1 MEKFNIES
9 IVKKV
14 LEESLQEKT
23 DYLVNKIKSRIS
35 EEPETAPNPEGCKK
49 IKEIIADGGEDT
61 LGKLEEY
68 CGKSEMGEGLYGN
81 QKRLDKNK
89 NNKIDSEDFKML
101 RGENEEELDEINTK
115 DLIRGKKY
123 RYKTPSTETDIEF
136 DTEHEYPEGEDNMY
150 GFRNNNSGYN
160 AMSRKGVEDFIFDLD
175 DEELGE
181 GNAFTGALS
190 NAKKSG
196 KDSFEVDGKKYS
208 VKESDSKFIQKAE
221 KEIEKKGTKGDFA
234 KHCGGEVTKSCIDK
248 ALKSGNPKLVKQAYF
263 AKNIKGY
270 KGAEHKKKTVKESF
284 RLTENELID
293 LIERIVLE
301 DKKAKGMAETEK
313 VLSTNKKENEE
324 AIKAVT
330 KKMKEYLKMGHEGE
344 YETNPEQFPLG
355 NGQIKKMQTM
365 KYNPSEAVDEYIEA
379 FAYPGMTNLVFDEI
393 KPDDKKIDK
402 YLKGDSTTGNAVKD
416 KQGKA
421 LGNVVPSKV
430 GDRFKKNYDENL
442 YGQEQMNASYKRQ
455 PQPVDQAGETTQ
467 RGSLKSKKGKKTA
480 QSVLNAVEESTTK
493 QQTKLNETFDKMKH
507 LIDYNKK
514 TQ

>member
-1 MEKFNIES
+1 MNKFNIES
-9 IVKKV
+9 LVKKV

-23 DYLVNKIKSRIS
+23 DYLVNKIKSKIS
-35 EEPETAPNPEGCKK
+35 EEPETSPNPEGCKK

-61 LGKLEEY
+61 LNKLEEY
-68 CGKSEMGEGLYGN
+68 CGKSEMGEALYGN

-101 RGENEEELDEINTK
+101 RAE
-115 DLIRGKKY
+115 
-123 RYKTPSTETDIEF
+123 
-136 DTEHEYPEGEDNMY
+136 
-150 GFRNNNSGYN
+150 
-160 AMSRKGVEDFIFDLD
+160 D
-175 DEELGE
+175 DEELEE

-190 NAKKSG
+190 KAKKYG

-208 VKESDSKFIQKAE
+208 VKESNAKFIQKAE

-234 KHCGGEVTKSCIDK
+234 KHCGGEVTKSCIEK
-248 ALKSGNPKLVKQAYF
+248 ALKSGNPKLVKQANF
-263 AKNIKGY
+263 AKNIKAY

-379 FAYPGMTNLVFDEI
+379 FAYPGMTNLVYDEI

-402 YLKGDSTTGNAVKD
+402 YLKGDSTTGNAVRD
-416 KQGKA
+416 KKGKA

-467 RGSLKSKKGKKTA
+467 RGSLKSKKGKKTS
-480 QSVLNAVEESTTK
+480 QSVLNAVEESITK
-493 QQTKLNETFDKMKH
+493 QEVKLNEAFDKMKH
-507 LIDYNKK
+507 LIGYNKK

>member
-1 MEKFNIES
+1 MNKFNIES
-9 IVKKV
+9 LVKKV

-23 DYLVNKIKSRIS
+23 DYLVNKIKSKIS
-35 EEPETAPNPEGCKK
+35 EEPETSPNPEGCKK

-61 LGKLEEY
+61 LNKLEEY
-68 CGKSEMGEGLYGN
+68 CGKSEMGEALYGN

-101 RGENEEELDEINTK
+101 RAE
-115 DLIRGKKY
+115 
-123 RYKTPSTETDIEF
+123 
-136 DTEHEYPEGEDNMY
+136 
-150 GFRNNNSGYN
+150 
-160 AMSRKGVEDFIFDLD
+160 D
-175 DEELGE
+175 DEELEE

-190 NAKKSG
+190 KAKKSG

-208 VKESDSKFIQKAE
+208 VKESNAKFIQKAE

-234 KHCGGEVTKSCIDK
+234 KHCGGEVTKSCIEK
-248 ALKSGNPKLVKQAYF
+248 ALKSGNPKLVKQANF
-263 AKNIKGY
+263 AKNIKAY

-379 FAYPGMTNLVFDEI
+379 FAYPGMTNLVYDEI

-402 YLKGDSTTGNAVKD
+402 YLKGDSTTGNAVRD
-416 KQGKA
+416 KKGKA

-467 RGSLKSKKGKKTA
+467 RGSLKSKKGKKTS
-480 QSVLNAVEESTTK
+480 QSVLNAVEESITK
-493 QQTKLNETFDKMKH
+493 QEVKLNEAFDKMKH
-507 LIDYNKK
+507 LIGYNKK

>member
-1 MEKFNIES
+1 MDKFNIES
-9 IVKKV
+9 LVKKV

-23 DYLVNKIKSRIS
+23 DYLVNKIKSKIS
-35 EEPETAPNPEGCKK
+35 EEPETAPNPGGCKK

-101 RGENEEELDEINTK
+101 RK
-115 DLIRGKKY
+115 
-123 RYKTPSTETDIEF
+123 
-136 DTEHEYPEGEDNMY
+136 ED
-150 GFRNNNSGYN
+150 
-160 AMSRKGVEDFIFDLD
+160 D
-175 DEELGE
+175 DELEE

-208 VKESDSKFIQKAE
+208 VKESNSKFIQKAE

-234 KHCGGEVTKSCIDK
+234 KHCGGEVTKSCIEK
-248 ALKSGNPKLVKQAYF
+248 ALKSGNPKLVKQANF
-263 AKNIKGY
+263 AKNIKAY

-313 VLSTNKKENEE
+313 VLSTNKKENEQ

-379 FAYPGMTNLVFDEI
+379 FAYPGMTNLVYDEI
-393 KPDDKKIDK
+393 KPDDKKIEK
-402 YLKGDSTTGNAVKD
+402 YLKGDSTTGNAVRDNK
-416 KQGKA
+416 GKA

-467 RGSLKSKKGKKTA
+467 RGSLKSKKGKKTS
-480 QSVLNAVEESTTK
+480 QNVLNAVEESITK
-493 QQTKLNETFDKMKH
+493 QEVKLNETFDKMKH
-507 LIDYNKK
+507 LIGYNKK

>member
-89 NNKIDSEDFKML
+89 NNRIDSEDFKML
-101 RGENEEELDEINTK
+101 RK
-115 DLIRGKKY
+115 
-123 RYKTPSTETDIEF
+123 
-136 DTEHEYPEGEDNMY
+136 ED
-150 GFRNNNSGYN
+150 
-160 AMSRKGVEDFIFDLD
+160 D
-175 DEELGE
+175 DELEE

-208 VKESDSKFIQKAE
+208 VKESNKKFF
-221 KEIEKKGTKGDFA
+221 KK
-234 KHCGGEVTKSCIDK
+234 S
-248 ALKSGNPKLVKQAYF
+248 
-263 AKNIKGY
+263 
-270 KGAEHKKKTVKESF
+270 VKESF

-293 LIERIVLE
+293 LIERIVIE

-416 KQGKA
+416 KKGKA

>member
-1 MEKFNIES
+1 M
-9 IVKKV
+9 
-14 LEESLQEKT
+14 EESLQEKT

-89 NNKIDSEDFKML
+89 NNRIDSEDFKML

-123 RYKTPSTETDIEF
+123 KYKTPSTETDTEF

-150 GFRNNNSGYN
+150 GFRNTDSGYN

-175 DEELGE
+175 DNELGE

-208 VKESDSKFIQKAE
+208 VKESNKKFF
-221 KEIEKKGTKGDFA
+221 KK
-234 KHCGGEVTKSCIDK
+234 S
-248 ALKSGNPKLVKQAYF
+248 
-263 AKNIKGY
+263 
-270 KGAEHKKKTVKESF
+270 VKESF

-293 LIERIVLE
+293 LIERIVIE

-467 RGSLKSKKGKKTA
+467 RGSLKSKKGKKTS

>member
-23 DYLVNKIKSRIS
+23 DYLVNKIKSKIS
-35 EEPETAPNPEGCKK
+35 EEPETAPNPDGCKK

-101 RGENEEELDEINTK
+101 RK
-115 DLIRGKKY
+115 
-123 RYKTPSTETDIEF
+123 
-136 DTEHEYPEGEDNMY
+136 ED
-150 GFRNNNSGYN
+150 
-160 AMSRKGVEDFIFDLD
+160 D
-175 DEELGE
+175 DELEE

-190 NAKKSG
+190 KAKKSG

-208 VKESDSKFIQKAE
+208 VKESNKKFF
-221 KEIEKKGTKGDFA
+221 KK
-234 KHCGGEVTKSCIDK
+234 S
-248 ALKSGNPKLVKQAYF
+248 
-263 AKNIKGY
+263 
-270 KGAEHKKKTVKESF
+270 VKESF

-293 LIERIVLE
+293 LIERIVIE

-379 FAYPGMTNLVFDEI
+379 FAYPGMTNLVYDEI

-416 KQGKA
+416 KKGKA

>member
-1 MEKFNIES
+1 MNKFNIES
-9 IVKKV
+9 LVKKV

-23 DYLVNKIKSRIS
+23 DYLVNKIKSKIS

-61 LGKLEEY
+61 LNKLEEY
-68 CGKSEMGEGLYGN
+68 CGKSEMGEALYGN

-101 RGENEEELDEINTK
+101 RAE
-115 DLIRGKKY
+115 
-123 RYKTPSTETDIEF
+123 
-136 DTEHEYPEGEDNMY
+136 
-150 GFRNNNSGYN
+150 
-160 AMSRKGVEDFIFDLD
+160 D
-175 DEELGE
+175 DEELEE

-190 NAKKSG
+190 KAKKSG

-208 VKESDSKFIQKAE
+208 VKESNAKFIQKAE

-234 KHCGGEVTKSCIDK
+234 KHCGGEVTKSCIEK
-248 ALKSGNPKLVKQAYF
+248 ALKSGNPKLVKQANF
-263 AKNIKGY
+263 AKNIKAY

-379 FAYPGMTNLVFDEI
+379 FAYPGMTNLVYDEI

-402 YLKGDSTTGNAVKD
+402 YLKGDSTTGNAVRD
-416 KQGKA
+416 KKGKA

-467 RGSLKSKKGKKTA
+467 RGSLKSKKGKKTS

-493 QQTKLNETFDKMKH
+493 QEIKLNEAFDKMKH
-507 LIDYNKK
+507 LIGYNKK

>member
-1 MEKFNIES
+1 MSKFNIES

-23 DYLVNKIKSRIS
+23 DYLVNKIKTKIS
-35 EEPETAPNPEGCKK
+35 EEMETAPNPEGCKK

-89 NNKIDSEDFKML
+89 NNKIDAEDFKML
-101 RGENEEELDEINTK
+101 RGENEEELDEVDIKN
-115 DLIRGKKY
+115 LIKGKKY

-150 GFRNNNSGYN
+150 GFRHNDSGYN

-175 DEELGE
+175 DEELEE

-208 VKESDSKFIQKAE
+208 VKESDDKFIQKAE

-234 KHCGGEVTKSCIDK
+234 KYCGGEVTKSCIDK
-248 ALKSGNPKLVKQAYF
+248 AIKSGNPRLVKQAYF

-284 RLTENELID
+284 RLTENELIN

-313 VLSTNKKENEE
+313 VLNTNKKENED

-379 FAYPGMTNLVFDEI
+379 FAYPGMTNLVYDEI

-480 QSVLNAVEESTTK
+480 QSVLNAVEESITK

>member
-1 MEKFNIES
+1 MSKFNIES

-23 DYLVNKIKSRIS
+23 DYLVNKIKSKIS
-35 EEPETAPNPEGCKK
+35 EEPETAPNPDGCKK

-89 NNKIDSEDFKML
+89 NNRIDSEDFKML
-101 RGENEEELDEINTK
+101 RK
-115 DLIRGKKY
+115 
-123 RYKTPSTETDIEF
+123 
-136 DTEHEYPEGEDNMY
+136 ED
-150 GFRNNNSGYN
+150 
-160 AMSRKGVEDFIFDLD
+160 D
-175 DEELGE
+175 DELEE

-208 VKESDSKFIQKAE
+208 VKESNKKFF
-221 KEIEKKGTKGDFA
+221 KK
-234 KHCGGEVTKSCIDK
+234 S
-248 ALKSGNPKLVKQAYF
+248 
-263 AKNIKGY
+263 
-270 KGAEHKKKTVKESF
+270 VKESF

-293 LIERIVLE
+293 LIERIVIE

-379 FAYPGMTNLVFDEI
+379 FAYPGMTNLVYDEI

-416 KQGKA
+416 KKGKA

>member
-1 MEKFNIES
+1 MSKFNIES

-23 DYLVNKIKSRIS
+23 DYLVNKIKSKIS
-35 EEPETAPNPEGCKK
+35 EEPETAPNPDGCKK

-101 RGENEEELDEINTK
+101 RK
-115 DLIRGKKY
+115 
-123 RYKTPSTETDIEF
+123 
-136 DTEHEYPEGEDNMY
+136 ED
-150 GFRNNNSGYN
+150 
-160 AMSRKGVEDFIFDLD
+160 D
-175 DEELGE
+175 DELEE

-208 VKESDSKFIQKAE
+208 VKESNKKFF
-221 KEIEKKGTKGDFA
+221 KK
-234 KHCGGEVTKSCIDK
+234 S
-248 ALKSGNPKLVKQAYF
+248 
-263 AKNIKGY
+263 
-270 KGAEHKKKTVKESF
+270 VKESF

-293 LIERIVLE
+293 LIERIVIE
-301 DKKAKGMAETEK
+301 DKKAKGMSETEK

-379 FAYPGMTNLVFDEI
+379 FAYPGMTNLVYDEI

-416 KQGKA
+416 KKGKA

>member
-1 MEKFNIES
+1 MSKFNIES

-101 RGENEEELDEINTK
+101 RK
-115 DLIRGKKY
+115 
-123 RYKTPSTETDIEF
+123 
-136 DTEHEYPEGEDNMY
+136 ED
-150 GFRNNNSGYN
+150 
-160 AMSRKGVEDFIFDLD
+160 D
-175 DEELGE
+175 DELEE

-190 NAKKSG
+190 KAKKSG

-208 VKESDSKFIQKAE
+208 VKESNKKFF
-221 KEIEKKGTKGDFA
+221 KK
-234 KHCGGEVTKSCIDK
+234 S
-248 ALKSGNPKLVKQAYF
+248 
-263 AKNIKGY
+263 
-270 KGAEHKKKTVKESF
+270 VKESF

-293 LIERIVLE
+293 LIERIVIE

-379 FAYPGMTNLVFDEI
+379 FAYPGMTNLVYDEI

-416 KQGKA
+416 KKGKA

>member
-1 MEKFNIES
+1 MDKFNIES
-9 IVKKV
+9 LVKKV

-23 DYLVNKIKSRIS
+23 DYLVNKIKSKIS
-35 EEPETAPNPEGCKK
+35 EEPETAPNPGGCKK

-101 RGENEEELDEINTK
+101 RK
-115 DLIRGKKY
+115 
-123 RYKTPSTETDIEF
+123 
-136 DTEHEYPEGEDNMY
+136 ED
-150 GFRNNNSGYN
+150 
-160 AMSRKGVEDFIFDLD
+160 DD
-175 DEELGE
+175 DELEE

-208 VKESDSKFIQKAE
+208 VKESNSKFIQKAE

-234 KHCGGEVTKSCIDK
+234 KHCGGEVTKSCIEK
-248 ALKSGNPKLVKQAYF
+248 ALKSGNPKLVKQANF
-263 AKNIKGY
+263 AKNIKAY
-270 KGAEHKKKTVKESF
+270 KGAEHNKKTVKESF

-379 FAYPGMTNLVFDEI
+379 FAYPGMTNLVYDEI

-402 YLKGDSTTGNAVKD
+402 YLKGDSTTGNAVRDNK
-416 KQGKA
+416 GKA

-467 RGSLKSKKGKKTA
+467 RGSLKSKKGKKTS
-480 QSVLNAVEESTTK
+480 QSVLNAVEESITK
-493 QQTKLNETFDKMKH
+493 QEVKLNETFDKMKH
-507 LIDYNKK
+507 LIGYNKK

>member
-1 MEKFNIES
+1 MSKFNIES

-23 DYLVNKIKSRIS
+23 DYLVNKIKSKIS
-35 EEPETAPNPEGCKK
+35 EEPETAPNPDGCKK

-101 RGENEEELDEINTK
+101 RK
-115 DLIRGKKY
+115 
-123 RYKTPSTETDIEF
+123 
-136 DTEHEYPEGEDNMY
+136 ED
-150 GFRNNNSGYN
+150 
-160 AMSRKGVEDFIFDLD
+160 D
-175 DEELGE
+175 DELEE

-190 NAKKSG
+190 KAKKSG

-208 VKESDSKFIQKAE
+208 VKESNKKFF
-221 KEIEKKGTKGDFA
+221 KK
-234 KHCGGEVTKSCIDK
+234 S
-248 ALKSGNPKLVKQAYF
+248 
-263 AKNIKGY
+263 
-270 KGAEHKKKTVKESF
+270 VKESF

-293 LIERIVLE
+293 LIERIVIE

-416 KQGKA
+416 KKGKA

>member
-89 NNKIDSEDFKML
+89 NNRIDSEDFKML
-101 RGENEEELDEINTK
+101 RK
-115 DLIRGKKY
+115 
-123 RYKTPSTETDIEF
+123 
-136 DTEHEYPEGEDNMY
+136 ED
-150 GFRNNNSGYN
+150 
-160 AMSRKGVEDFIFDLD
+160 D
-175 DEELGE
+175 DELEE

-208 VKESDSKFIQKAE
+208 VKESNKKFF
-221 KEIEKKGTKGDFA
+221 KK
-234 KHCGGEVTKSCIDK
+234 S
-248 ALKSGNPKLVKQAYF
+248 
-263 AKNIKGY
+263 
-270 KGAEHKKKTVKESF
+270 VKESF

-293 LIERIVLE
+293 LIERIVIE

-467 RGSLKSKKGKKTA
+467 RGSLKSKKGKKTS

>member
-1 MEKFNIES
+1 MSKFNIES

-23 DYLVNKIKSRIS
+23 DYLVNKIKSKIS
-35 EEPETAPNPEGCKK
+35 EEPETAPNPDGCKK

-101 RGENEEELDEINTK
+101 RK
-115 DLIRGKKY
+115 
-123 RYKTPSTETDIEF
+123 
-136 DTEHEYPEGEDNMY
+136 ED
-150 GFRNNNSGYN
+150 
-160 AMSRKGVEDFIFDLD
+160 D
-175 DEELGE
+175 DELEE

-190 NAKKSG
+190 KAKKFG

-208 VKESDSKFIQKAE
+208 VKESNKKFF
-221 KEIEKKGTKGDFA
+221 KK
-234 KHCGGEVTKSCIDK
+234 S
-248 ALKSGNPKLVKQAYF
+248 
-263 AKNIKGY
+263 
-270 KGAEHKKKTVKESF
+270 VKESF
-284 RLTENELID
+284 RLTEDELID
-293 LIERIVLE
+293 LIERIVIE

-379 FAYPGMTNLVFDEI
+379 FAYPGMTNLVYDEI

>member
-1 MEKFNIES
+1 MNKFNIES
-9 IVKKV
+9 LVKKV

-23 DYLVNKIKSRIS
+23 DYLVNKIKSKIS

-61 LGKLEEY
+61 LNKLEEY
-68 CGKSEMGEGLYGN
+68 CGKSEMGEALYGN

-101 RGENEEELDEINTK
+101 RAE
-115 DLIRGKKY
+115 
-123 RYKTPSTETDIEF
+123 
-136 DTEHEYPEGEDNMY
+136 
-150 GFRNNNSGYN
+150 
-160 AMSRKGVEDFIFDLD
+160 D

-190 NAKKSG
+190 KAKKSG

-208 VKESDSKFIQKAE
+208 VKESNAKFIQKAE

-234 KHCGGEVTKSCIDK
+234 KHCGGEVTKSCIEK
-248 ALKSGNPKLVKQAYF
+248 ALKSGNPKLVKQANF
-263 AKNIKGY
+263 AKNIKAY

-379 FAYPGMTNLVFDEI
+379 FAYPGMTNLVYDEI

-402 YLKGDSTTGNAVKD
+402 YLKGDSTTGNAVRD
-416 KQGKA
+416 KKGKA

-430 GDRFKKNYDENL
+430 GDRFKNNYDENL

-467 RGSLKSKKGKKTA
+467 RGSLKSKKGKKTS
-480 QSVLNAVEESTTK
+480 QSVLNAVEESITK
-493 QQTKLNETFDKMKH
+493 QEVKLNEAFDKMKH
-507 LIDYNKK
+507 LIGYNKK

>member
-1 MEKFNIES
+1 MDKFNIES
-9 IVKKV
+9 LVKKV

-23 DYLVNKIKSRIS
+23 DYLVNKIKSKIS

-101 RGENEEELDEINTK
+101 RK
-115 DLIRGKKY
+115 
-123 RYKTPSTETDIEF
+123 
-136 DTEHEYPEGEDNMY
+136 ED
-150 GFRNNNSGYN
+150 
-160 AMSRKGVEDFIFDLD
+160 D
-175 DEELGE
+175 DELEE

-208 VKESDSKFIQKAE
+208 VKESKRKFI
-221 KEIEKKGTKGDFA
+221 KK
-234 KHCGGEVTKSCIDK
+234 S
-248 ALKSGNPKLVKQAYF
+248 
-263 AKNIKGY
+263 
-270 KGAEHKKKTVKESF
+270 VKESF
-284 RLTENELID
+284 RLTEDELIN
-293 LIERIVLE
+293 LIERIVIE

-313 VLSTNKKENEE
+313 VLSTNKKENEQ

-402 YLKGDSTTGNAVKD
+402 YLKGDSTTGNAVRDNK
-416 KQGKA
+416 GKA

-467 RGSLKSKKGKKTA
+467 RGSLKSKKGKKTS
-480 QSVLNAVEESTTK
+480 QSVLNAVEESITK
-493 QQTKLNETFDKMKH
+493 QEVKLNETFDKMKH
-507 LIDYNKK
+507 LIGYNKK

>member
-1 MEKFNIES
+1 MDKFNIES
-9 IVKKV
+9 LVKKV

-23 DYLVNKIKSRIS
+23 DYLVNKIKSKIS
-35 EEPETAPNPEGCKK
+35 EEPETAPNPGGCKK

-101 RGENEEELDEINTK
+101 RK
-115 DLIRGKKY
+115 
-123 RYKTPSTETDIEF
+123 
-136 DTEHEYPEGEDNMY
+136 ED
-150 GFRNNNSGYN
+150 
-160 AMSRKGVEDFIFDLD
+160 D
-175 DEELGE
+175 DELEE

-208 VKESDSKFIQKAE
+208 VKESKRKFV
-221 KEIEKKGTKGDFA
+221 KK
-234 KHCGGEVTKSCIDK
+234 S
-248 ALKSGNPKLVKQAYF
+248 
-263 AKNIKGY
+263 
-270 KGAEHKKKTVKESF
+270 VKESF
-284 RLTENELID
+284 RLTEDELIN
-293 LIERIVLE
+293 LIERIVIE

-313 VLSTNKKENEE
+313 VLSTNKKENEQ

-402 YLKGDSTTGNAVKD
+402 YLKGDSTTGNAVRDNK
-416 KQGKA
+416 GKA

-467 RGSLKSKKGKKTA
+467 RGSLKSKKGKKTS

-493 QQTKLNETFDKMKH
+493 QEVKLNETFDKMKH
-507 LIDYNKK
+507 LIGYNKK

>member
-68 CGKSEMGEGLYGN
+68 CGKSEMEEGLYGN

-89 NNKIDSEDFKML
+89 NNRIDSEDFKML
-101 RGENEEELDEINTK
+101 RK
-115 DLIRGKKY
+115 
-123 RYKTPSTETDIEF
+123 
-136 DTEHEYPEGEDNMY
+136 ED
-150 GFRNNNSGYN
+150 
-160 AMSRKGVEDFIFDLD
+160 D
-175 DEELGE
+175 DELEE

-208 VKESDSKFIQKAE
+208 VKESNKKFF
-221 KEIEKKGTKGDFA
+221 KK
-234 KHCGGEVTKSCIDK
+234 S
-248 ALKSGNPKLVKQAYF
+248 
-263 AKNIKGY
+263 
-270 KGAEHKKKTVKESF
+270 VKESF

-293 LIERIVLE
+293 LIERIVIE

-467 RGSLKSKKGKKTA
+467 RGSLKSKKGKKTS

>member
-1 MEKFNIES
+1 MDKFNIES
-9 IVKKV
+9 LVKKV

-23 DYLVNKIKSRIS
+23 DYLVNKIKSKIS
-35 EEPETAPNPEGCKK
+35 EEPETAPNPGGCKK

-89 NNKIDSEDFKML
+89 NNKIDAEDFKML
-101 RGENEEELDEINTK
+101 RK
-115 DLIRGKKY
+115 
-123 RYKTPSTETDIEF
+123 
-136 DTEHEYPEGEDNMY
+136 ED
-150 GFRNNNSGYN
+150 
-160 AMSRKGVEDFIFDLD
+160 D
-175 DEELGE
+175 DELEE

-190 NAKKSG
+190 NAKKAG

-208 VKESDSKFIQKAE
+208 VKESDGKFIQKAE

-234 KHCGGEVTKSCIDK
+234 KHCGGEVTKSCIEK
-248 ALKSGNPKLVKQAYF
+248 ALKSGNPKLVKQANF
-263 AKNIKGY
+263 AKNIKAY

-284 RLTENELID
+284 RLTENELIN

-313 VLSTNKKENEE
+313 VLSTNKKENEQ

-379 FAYPGMTNLVFDEI
+379 FAYPGMTNLVYDEI
-393 KPDDKKIDK
+393 KPDDKKIEK
-402 YLKGDSTTGNAVKD
+402 YLKGDSTTGNAVRDNK
-416 KQGKA
+416 GKA

-467 RGSLKSKKGKKTA
+467 RGSLKSKKGKKTS

-493 QQTKLNETFDKMKH
+493 QEVKLNETFDKMKH
-507 LIDYNKK
+507 LIGYNKK

>member
-1 MEKFNIES
+1 MNKFNIES
-9 IVKKV
+9 LVKKV

-23 DYLVNKIKSRIS
+23 DYLVNKIKSKIS
-35 EEPETAPNPEGCKK
+35 EEPETSPNPEGCKK

-61 LGKLEEY
+61 LNKLEEY
-68 CGKSEMGEGLYGN
+68 CGKSEMGEALYGN

-101 RGENEEELDEINTK
+101 RAE
-115 DLIRGKKY
+115 
-123 RYKTPSTETDIEF
+123 
-136 DTEHEYPEGEDNMY
+136 
-150 GFRNNNSGYN
+150 
-160 AMSRKGVEDFIFDLD
+160 D
-175 DEELGE
+175 DEELEE

-190 NAKKSG
+190 KAKKSG

-208 VKESDSKFIQKAE
+208 VKESNAKFIQKAE

-234 KHCGGEVTKSCIDK
+234 KHCGGEVTKSCIEK
-248 ALKSGNPKLVKQAYF
+248 ALKSGNPKLVKQANF
-263 AKNIKGY
+263 AKNIKAY

-379 FAYPGMTNLVFDEI
+379 FAYPGMTNLVYDEI

-402 YLKGDSTTGNAVKD
+402 YLKGDSTTGNAVRD
-416 KQGKA
+416 KKGKA

-467 RGSLKSKKGKKTA
+467 RGSLKSKKGKKTS

-493 QQTKLNETFDKMKH
+493 QEVKLNETFDKMKH
-507 LIDYNKK
+507 LIGYNKK

>member
-1 MEKFNIES
+1 MSKFNIES

-23 DYLVNKIKSRIS
+23 DYLVNKIKSKIS
-35 EEPETAPNPEGCKK
+35 EEPETAPNPDGCKK

-101 RGENEEELDEINTK
+101 RK
-115 DLIRGKKY
+115 
-123 RYKTPSTETDIEF
+123 
-136 DTEHEYPEGEDNMY
+136 ED
-150 GFRNNNSGYN
+150 
-160 AMSRKGVEDFIFDLD
+160 D
-175 DEELGE
+175 DELEE

-208 VKESDSKFIQKAE
+208 VKESNKKFF
-221 KEIEKKGTKGDFA
+221 KK
-234 KHCGGEVTKSCIDK
+234 S
-248 ALKSGNPKLVKQAYF
+248 
-263 AKNIKGY
+263 
-270 KGAEHKKKTVKESF
+270 VKESF

-293 LIERIVLE
+293 LIERIVIE

-379 FAYPGMTNLVFDEI
+379 FAYPGMTNLVYDEI

-416 KQGKA
+416 KKGKA

>member
-1 MEKFNIES
+1 MDKFNIES
-9 IVKKV
+9 LVKKV

-23 DYLVNKIKSRIS
+23 DYLVNKIKSKIS
-35 EEPETAPNPEGCKK
+35 EEPETAPNPGGCKK

-101 RGENEEELDEINTK
+101 RK
-115 DLIRGKKY
+115 
-123 RYKTPSTETDIEF
+123 
-136 DTEHEYPEGEDNMY
+136 ED
-150 GFRNNNSGYN
+150 
-160 AMSRKGVEDFIFDLD
+160 D
-175 DEELGE
+175 DELEE

-208 VKESDSKFIQKAE
+208 VKESKRKFV
-221 KEIEKKGTKGDFA
+221 KK
-234 KHCGGEVTKSCIDK
+234 S
-248 ALKSGNPKLVKQAYF
+248 
-263 AKNIKGY
+263 
-270 KGAEHKKKTVKESF
+270 VKESF
-284 RLTENELID
+284 RLTEDELIN
-293 LIERIVLE
+293 LIERIVIE

-313 VLSTNKKENEE
+313 VLSTNKKENEQ

-379 FAYPGMTNLVFDEI
+379 FAYPGMTNLVYDEI
-393 KPDDKKIDK
+393 KPDDKKIEK
-402 YLKGDSTTGNAVKD
+402 YLKGDSTTGNAVRDNK
-416 KQGKA
+416 GKA

-467 RGSLKSKKGKKTA
+467 RGSLKSKKGKKTS

-493 QQTKLNETFDKMKH
+493 QEVKLNETFDKMKH
-507 LIDYNKK
+507 LIGYNKK

>member
-1 MEKFNIES
+1 MNKFNIES

-23 DYLVNKIKSRIS
+23 DYLVNKIKSKIS
-35 EEPETAPNPEGCKK
+35 EEPETAPNPDGCKK

-101 RGENEEELDEINTK
+101 RK
-115 DLIRGKKY
+115 
-123 RYKTPSTETDIEF
+123 
-136 DTEHEYPEGEDNMY
+136 ED
-150 GFRNNNSGYN
+150 
-160 AMSRKGVEDFIFDLD
+160 D
-175 DEELGE
+175 DELEE

-190 NAKKSG
+190 KAKKSG

-208 VKESDSKFIQKAE
+208 VKESNKKFF
-221 KEIEKKGTKGDFA
+221 KK
-234 KHCGGEVTKSCIDK
+234 S
-248 ALKSGNPKLVKQAYF
+248 
-263 AKNIKGY
+263 
-270 KGAEHKKKTVKESF
+270 VKESF

-293 LIERIVLE
+293 LIERIVIE

-379 FAYPGMTNLVFDEI
+379 FAYPGMTNLVYDEI

-416 KQGKA
+416 KKGKA

>member
-1 MEKFNIES
+1 MNKFNIES
-9 IVKKV
+9 LVKKV

-23 DYLVNKIKSRIS
+23 DYLVNKIKSKIS

-61 LGKLEEY
+61 LNKLEEY
-68 CGKSEMGEGLYGN
+68 CGKSEMGEALYGN

-101 RGENEEELDEINTK
+101 RAE
-115 DLIRGKKY
+115 
-123 RYKTPSTETDIEF
+123 
-136 DTEHEYPEGEDNMY
+136 
-150 GFRNNNSGYN
+150 
-160 AMSRKGVEDFIFDLD
+160 D

-190 NAKKSG
+190 KAKKSG

-208 VKESDSKFIQKAE
+208 VKESDDKFIQKAE

-234 KHCGGEVTKSCIDK
+234 KHCGGEVTKSCIEK
-248 ALKSGNPKLVKQAYF
+248 ALKSGNPKLVKQANF
-263 AKNIKGY
+263 AKNIKAY

-379 FAYPGMTNLVFDEI
+379 FAYPGMTNLVYDEI

-402 YLKGDSTTGNAVKD
+402 YLKGDSTTGNAVRD
-416 KQGKA
+416 KKGKA

-493 QQTKLNETFDKMKH
+493 QEVKLNETFDKMKH
-507 LIDYNKK
+507 LIGYNKK

>member
-1 MEKFNIES
+1 MSKFNIES

-23 DYLVNKIKSRIS
+23 DYLVNKIKSKIS
-35 EEPETAPNPEGCKK
+35 EEPETAPNPDGCKK

-101 RGENEEELDEINTK
+101 RK
-115 DLIRGKKY
+115 
-123 RYKTPSTETDIEF
+123 
-136 DTEHEYPEGEDNMY
+136 ED
-150 GFRNNNSGYN
+150 
-160 AMSRKGVEDFIFDLD
+160 D
-175 DEELGE
+175 DELEE

-190 NAKKSG
+190 KAKKSG

-208 VKESDSKFIQKAE
+208 VKESNKKFF
-221 KEIEKKGTKGDFA
+221 KK
-234 KHCGGEVTKSCIDK
+234 S
-248 ALKSGNPKLVKQAYF
+248 
-263 AKNIKGY
+263 
-270 KGAEHKKKTVKESF
+270 VKESF

-293 LIERIVLE
+293 LIERIVIE

-379 FAYPGMTNLVFDEI
+379 FAYPGMTNLVYDEI

-467 RGSLKSKKGKKTA
+467 RGSLKSKKGKKTS

>member
-1 MEKFNIES
+1 
-9 IVKKV
+9 
-14 LEESLQEKT
+14 
-23 DYLVNKIKSRIS
+23 
-35 EEPETAPNPEGCKK
+35 
-49 IKEIIADGGEDT
+49 
-61 LGKLEEY
+61 
-68 CGKSEMGEGLYGN
+68 
-81 QKRLDKNK
+81 
-89 NNKIDSEDFKML
+89 
-101 RGENEEELDEINTK
+101 
-115 DLIRGKKY
+115 
-123 RYKTPSTETDIEF
+123 
-136 DTEHEYPEGEDNMY
+136 
-150 GFRNNNSGYN
+150 
-160 AMSRKGVEDFIFDLD
+160 
-175 DEELGE
+175 
-181 GNAFTGALS
+181 
-190 NAKKSG
+190 
-196 KDSFEVDGKKYS
+196 
-208 VKESDSKFIQKAE
+208 
-221 KEIEKKGTKGDFA
+221 
-234 KHCGGEVTKSCIDK
+234 
-248 ALKSGNPKLVKQAYF
+248 
-263 AKNIKGY
+263 
-270 KGAEHKKKTVKESF
+270 
-284 RLTENELID
+284 
-293 LIERIVLE
+293 
-301 DKKAKGMAETEK
+301 MAETEK

-344 YETNPEQFPLG
+344 YKTNPEQFPLG

-379 FAYPGMTNLVFDEI
+379 FAYPGMTNLVYDEI

-416 KQGKA
+416 KKGKA

>member
-89 NNKIDSEDFKML
+89 NNRIDSEDFKML
-101 RGENEEELDEINTK
+101 RK
-115 DLIRGKKY
+115 
-123 RYKTPSTETDIEF
+123 
-136 DTEHEYPEGEDNMY
+136 ED
-150 GFRNNNSGYN
+150 
-160 AMSRKGVEDFIFDLD
+160 D
-175 DEELGE
+175 DELEE

-208 VKESDSKFIQKAE
+208 VKESNKKFF
-221 KEIEKKGTKGDFA
+221 KK
-234 KHCGGEVTKSCIDK
+234 S
-248 ALKSGNPKLVKQAYF
+248 
-263 AKNIKGY
+263 
-270 KGAEHKKKTVKESF
+270 VKESF

-293 LIERIVLE
+293 LIERIVIE

-379 FAYPGMTNLVFDEI
+379 FAYPGMTNLVYDEI

-467 RGSLKSKKGKKTA
+467 RGSLKSKKGKKTS

>member
-1 MEKFNIES
+1 MDKFNIES
-9 IVKKV
+9 LVKKV

-23 DYLVNKIKSRIS
+23 DYLVNKIKSKIS
-35 EEPETAPNPEGCKK
+35 EEPETAPNPGGCKK

-101 RGENEEELDEINTK
+101 RK
-115 DLIRGKKY
+115 
-123 RYKTPSTETDIEF
+123 
-136 DTEHEYPEGEDNMY
+136 ED
-150 GFRNNNSGYN
+150 
-160 AMSRKGVEDFIFDLD
+160 DD
-175 DEELGE
+175 DELEE

-208 VKESDSKFIQKAE
+208 VKESNSKFIQKAE

-234 KHCGGEVTKSCIDK
+234 KHCGGEVTKSCIEK
-248 ALKSGNPKLVKQAYF
+248 ALKSGNPKLVKQANF
-263 AKNIKGY
+263 AKNIKAY
-270 KGAEHKKKTVKESF
+270 KGAEHNKKTVKESF

-379 FAYPGMTNLVFDEI
+379 FAYPGMTNLVYDEI
-393 KPDDKKIDK
+393 KPDDKKIEK
-402 YLKGDSTTGNAVKD
+402 YLKGDSTTGNAVRDNK
-416 KQGKA
+416 GKA

-467 RGSLKSKKGKKTA
+467 RGSLKSKKGKKTS

-493 QQTKLNETFDKMKH
+493 QEVKLNETFDKMKH
-507 LIDYNKK
+507 LIGYNKK

>member
-1 MEKFNIES
+1 MDKFNIES
-9 IVKKV
+9 LVKKV

-23 DYLVNKIKSRIS
+23 DYLVNKIKSKIS
-35 EEPETAPNPEGCKK
+35 EEPETAPNPGGCKK

-101 RGENEEELDEINTK
+101 RK
-115 DLIRGKKY
+115 
-123 RYKTPSTETDIEF
+123 
-136 DTEHEYPEGEDNMY
+136 ED
-150 GFRNNNSGYN
+150 
-160 AMSRKGVEDFIFDLD
+160 D
-175 DEELGE
+175 DELEE

-208 VKESDSKFIQKAE
+208 VKESKRKFV
-221 KEIEKKGTKGDFA
+221 KK
-234 KHCGGEVTKSCIDK
+234 S
-248 ALKSGNPKLVKQAYF
+248 
-263 AKNIKGY
+263 
-270 KGAEHKKKTVKESF
+270 VKESF
-284 RLTENELID
+284 RLTEDELIN
-293 LIERIVLE
+293 LIERIVIE

-313 VLSTNKKENEE
+313 VLSTNKKENEQ

-379 FAYPGMTNLVFDEI
+379 FAYPGMTNLVYDEI

-402 YLKGDSTTGNAVKD
+402 YLKGDSTTGNAVRDNK
-416 KQGKA
+416 GKA

-467 RGSLKSKKGKKTA
+467 RGSLKSKKGKKTS
-480 QSVLNAVEESTTK
+480 QSVLNAVEESITK
-493 QQTKLNETFDKMKH
+493 QEVKLNETFDKMKH
-507 LIDYNKK
+507 LIGYNKK

>member
-1 MEKFNIES
+1 MSKFNIES

-23 DYLVNKIKSRIS
+23 DYLVNKIKSKIS
-35 EEPETAPNPEGCKK
+35 EEPETAPNPDGCKK

-101 RGENEEELDEINTK
+101 RK
-115 DLIRGKKY
+115 
-123 RYKTPSTETDIEF
+123 
-136 DTEHEYPEGEDNMY
+136 ED
-150 GFRNNNSGYN
+150 
-160 AMSRKGVEDFIFDLD
+160 D
-175 DEELGE
+175 DELEE

-190 NAKKSG
+190 KAKKSG

-208 VKESDSKFIQKAE
+208 VKESNKKFF
-221 KEIEKKGTKGDFA
+221 KK
-234 KHCGGEVTKSCIDK
+234 S
-248 ALKSGNPKLVKQAYF
+248 
-263 AKNIKGY
+263 
-270 KGAEHKKKTVKESF
+270 VKESF
-284 RLTENELID
+284 RLTEDELID
-293 LIERIVLE
+293 LIERIVIE

-379 FAYPGMTNLVFDEI
+379 FAYPGMTNLVYDEI

-467 RGSLKSKKGKKTA
+467 RGSLKSKKGKKTS

>member
-101 RGENEEELDEINTK
+101 RK
-115 DLIRGKKY
+115 
-123 RYKTPSTETDIEF
+123 
-136 DTEHEYPEGEDNMY
+136 ED
-150 GFRNNNSGYN
+150 
-160 AMSRKGVEDFIFDLD
+160 D
-175 DEELGE
+175 DELEE

-190 NAKKSG
+190 KAKKSG

-208 VKESDSKFIQKAE
+208 VKESNKKFF
-221 KEIEKKGTKGDFA
+221 KK
-234 KHCGGEVTKSCIDK
+234 S
-248 ALKSGNPKLVKQAYF
+248 
-263 AKNIKGY
+263 
-270 KGAEHKKKTVKESF
+270 VKESF

-293 LIERIVLE
+293 LIERIVIE

-379 FAYPGMTNLVFDEI
+379 FAYPGMTNLVYDEI

-416 KQGKA
+416 KKGKA

>member
-1 MEKFNIES
+1 MDKFNIES
-9 IVKKV
+9 LVKKV

-23 DYLVNKIKSRIS
+23 DYLVNKIKSKIS
-35 EEPETAPNPEGCKK
+35 EEPETAPNPGGCKK

-101 RGENEEELDEINTK
+101 RK
-115 DLIRGKKY
+115 
-123 RYKTPSTETDIEF
+123 
-136 DTEHEYPEGEDNMY
+136 ED
-150 GFRNNNSGYN
+150 
-160 AMSRKGVEDFIFDLD
+160 D
-175 DEELGE
+175 DELEE

-208 VKESDSKFIQKAE
+208 VKESKRKFV
-221 KEIEKKGTKGDFA
+221 KK
-234 KHCGGEVTKSCIDK
+234 S
-248 ALKSGNPKLVKQAYF
+248 
-263 AKNIKGY
+263 
-270 KGAEHKKKTVKESF
+270 VKESF
-284 RLTENELID
+284 RLTEDELIN
-293 LIERIVLE
+293 LIERIVIE

-313 VLSTNKKENEE
+313 VLSTNKKENEQ

-379 FAYPGMTNLVFDEI
+379 FAYPGMTNLVYDEI
-393 KPDDKKIDK
+393 KPDDKKIEK
-402 YLKGDSTTGNAVKD
+402 YLKGDSTTGNAVRDNK
-416 KQGKA
+416 GKA

-467 RGSLKSKKGKKTA
+467 RGSLKSKKGKKTS
-480 QSVLNAVEESTTK
+480 QSVLNAVEESITK
-493 QQTKLNETFDKMKH
+493 QEVKLNETFDKMKH
-507 LIDYNKK
+507 LIGYNKK

>member
-1 MEKFNIES
+1 MSKFNIES

-23 DYLVNKIKSRIS
+23 DYLVNKIKSKIS
-35 EEPETAPNPEGCKK
+35 EEPETAPNPDGCKK
-49 IKEIIADGGEDT
+49 IKEIIADGGEVT

-101 RGENEEELDEINTK
+101 RK
-115 DLIRGKKY
+115 
-123 RYKTPSTETDIEF
+123 
-136 DTEHEYPEGEDNMY
+136 ED
-150 GFRNNNSGYN
+150 
-160 AMSRKGVEDFIFDLD
+160 D
-175 DEELGE
+175 DELEE

-190 NAKKSG
+190 KAKKSG

-208 VKESDSKFIQKAE
+208 VKESNKKFF
-221 KEIEKKGTKGDFA
+221 KK
-234 KHCGGEVTKSCIDK
+234 S
-248 ALKSGNPKLVKQAYF
+248 
-263 AKNIKGY
+263 
-270 KGAEHKKKTVKESF
+270 VKESF

-293 LIERIVLE
+293 LIERIVIE

-379 FAYPGMTNLVFDEI
+379 FAYPGMTNLVYDEI

-416 KQGKA
+416 KKGKA

>member
-1 MEKFNIES
+1 MNKFNIES
-9 IVKKV
+9 LVKKV

-23 DYLVNKIKSRIS
+23 DYLVNKIKSKIS

-61 LGKLEEY
+61 LNKLEEY
-68 CGKSEMGEGLYGN
+68 CGKSEMGEALYGN

-101 RGENEEELDEINTK
+101 RAE
-115 DLIRGKKY
+115 
-123 RYKTPSTETDIEF
+123 
-136 DTEHEYPEGEDNMY
+136 
-150 GFRNNNSGYN
+150 
-160 AMSRKGVEDFIFDLD
+160 D

-190 NAKKSG
+190 KAKKSG

-208 VKESDSKFIQKAE
+208 VKESNAKFIQKAE

-234 KHCGGEVTKSCIDK
+234 KHCGGEVTKSCIEK
-248 ALKSGNPKLVKQAYF
+248 ALKSGNPKLVKQANF
-263 AKNIKGY
+263 AKNIKAY

-379 FAYPGMTNLVFDEI
+379 FAYPGMTNLVYDEI

-402 YLKGDSTTGNAVKD
+402 YLKGDSTTGNAVRD
-416 KQGKA
+416 KKGKA

-467 RGSLKSKKGKKTA
+467 RGSLKSKKGKKTS
-480 QSVLNAVEESTTK
+480 QSVLNAVEESITK
-493 QQTKLNETFDKMKH
+493 QEVKLNEAFDKMKH
-507 LIDYNKK
+507 LIGYNKK